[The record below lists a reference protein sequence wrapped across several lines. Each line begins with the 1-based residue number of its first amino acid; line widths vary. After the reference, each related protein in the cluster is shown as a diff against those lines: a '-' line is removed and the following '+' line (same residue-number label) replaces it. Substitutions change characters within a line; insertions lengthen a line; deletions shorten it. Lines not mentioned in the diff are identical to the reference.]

1 MSNIMILAQQQH
13 LRISPPHYHKRSP
26 RPDSPGGY
34 FTLSDSDGGA
44 SPGTESSE
52 NENSSHPS
60 SRSTTP
66 MYKIFKADRQSAG
79 RSRSEPPLGN
89 YTAIPPRPSP
99 PQELKSLKDDE
110 EEDPPPRPPPPLS
123 YTSTLPPPV
132 PKKMNKTLNKSVK
145 KFVPPPPPPPL
156 AFNGP
161 KAKPLQRVQPLQIQ
175 SPSMINILQQNN
187 NNGGGPP
194 RHVKQ
199 NSTSSNSSDD
209 NNSLEL
215 GRSKHVSFVKTFQK
229 ACTSSSSGNSGILNG
244 GNSELRP
251 RPPLKKKAELASKGY
266 MRPTK
271 TAVLK
276 QNENSSKNSRNNKNC
291 SSSCSSSSS
300 SSSETENDKGKKKV
314 SKKSTETSDAPTPKK
329 SRSVK
334 ITNGKKPPKNNGD
347 REGGKLKKLK
357 NTVNELKR
365 SASDKII
372 ISSKESH
379 KNEVKKVTEV
389 TSEAAE
395 VAKEVASEANIFKN
409 PISSLIKFY
418 EDSQV
423 DKRKAI
429 AAKTKELVV
438 LEDKELENEDKR
450 ISVTSSKTSSSSGH
464 LSQISQLSAE
474 KIQSWFNNPMVSLEK
489 DWSVTEVNI
498 LDQYVTDMISM
509 TSIPPSSKPPKN
521 RDEEIIKRN
530 VVIDIKCEDS
540 GQQKSV
546 CDINSNT
553 VILKSSENSI
563 KNQESKIKRK
573 SLITVIE
580 DKTPSEEEISNGVFT
595 EVSYAGNVS
604 QKKIDLVKSHFESTP
619 VPSPRVK
626 KKARKEQML
635 LEHKEKGREA
645 LSLAMKQLKTTN
657 DEIDHENEED
667 DGLQC
672 LDDLCTQSRYVEEDI
687 KKQQQHQHNSKVSTK
702 DAENDQVQQV
712 GVKHRLFA
720 HWAKLSESDFGA
732 KI

>member
-66 MYKIFKADRQSAG
+66 MYKIFKASDRQSGGG
-79 RSRSEPPLGN
+79 RSRSEPPFGN
-89 YTAIPPRPSP
+89 YTSSPPRPSP
-99 PQELKSLKDDE
+99 PQELKSSQDE

-132 PKKMNKTLNKSVK
+132 PKKMNKTLNKSVIK

-175 SPSMINILQQNN
+175 SPSMINILQQNTN
-187 NNGGGPP
+187 GGPP

-199 NSTSSNSSDD
+199 NSTSSTSSDD
-209 NNSLEL
+209 NSLEL

-229 ACTSSSSGNSGILNG
+229 ACTSSSGNSGILNG
-244 GNSELRP
+244 GNSDLRP

-271 TAVLK
+271 TATLK
-276 QNENSSKNSRNNKNC
+276 QNENSSKNASRNKNC
-291 SSSCSSSSS
+291 SSSCSSSS

-314 SKKSTETSDAPTPKK
+314 SKKSSSTSTTETSDAPTPKK

-334 ITNGKKPPKNNGD
+334 ITNGKKPPKNGD
-347 REGGKLKKLK
+347 NREGGKLKKLK

-372 ISSKESH
+372 ISKESH
-379 KNEVKKVTEV
+379 KNEVKKVTAAAAEV
-389 TSEAAE
+389 TSTAAAE
-395 VAKEVASEANIFKN
+395 NKEVASEANIFKN

-438 LEDKELENEDKR
+438 LEDKELLEDKR

-509 TSIPPSSKPPKN
+509 TSIPSNPPKN

-530 VVIDIKCEDS
+530 VVIDIKCEDNVS
-540 GQQKSV
+540 SQQKSGSV

-553 VILKSSENSI
+553 VIPKSGSE
-563 KNQESKIKRK
+563 KIKRK

-580 DKTPSEEEISNGVFT
+580 DKVPSEEEISNGVFT
-595 EVSYAGNVS
+595 EVSYAGNCSSAVS

-645 LSLAMKQLKTTN
+645 LSLAMKQLKTSTN
-657 DEIDHENEED
+657 EIVDHENEED

-687 KKQQQHQHNSKVSTK
+687 KKQQQHQHNSKVSTTK
-702 DAENDQVQQV
+702 DAENDQV
-712 GVKHRLFA
+712 GVEHRHSA
-720 HWAKLSESDFGA
+720 
-732 KI
+732 

>member
-1 MSNIMILAQQQH
+1 MCCLTI
-13 LRISPPHYHKRSP
+13 R
-26 RPDSPGGY
+26 
-34 FTLSDSDGGA
+34 
-44 SPGTESSE
+44 
-52 NENSSHPS
+52 
-60 SRSTTP
+60 
-66 MYKIFKADRQSAG
+66 
-79 RSRSEPPLGN
+79 
-89 YTAIPPRPSP
+89 
-99 PQELKSLKDDE
+99 DDE

-132 PKKMNKTLNKSVK
+132 PKKMNKTLNKSVVK

-187 NNGGGPP
+187 NNIGGPP

-229 ACTSSSSGNSGILNG
+229 ACTSSSGNSGILNG

-334 ITNGKKPPKNNGD
+334 ITNGKKPPKNGD
-347 REGGKLKKLK
+347 NREGGKLKKLK

-530 VVIDIKCEDS
+530 VVIDIKCSEDNVS
-540 GQQKSV
+540 SQQKSGSV

-553 VILKSSENSI
+553 VILNSSENSTI

-702 DAENDQVQQV
+702 DAENDQV
-712 GVKHRLFA
+712 GVEHRHSA
-720 HWAKLSESDFGA
+720 
-732 KI
+732 